1 MRRLLSTLNEGVY
14 VSGTGYTA
22 SYIDSYHRT
31 NAGES
36 NSNPDDVEDGII
48 NLIQAGF
55 KPGIGDMYGKGLYS
69 TGDWLSQFQGDGS
82 MLGYGIGIIKY
93 RTPTKNVLIFDYRVS
108 KKVYGYGRHTLA
120 NQLVNIFKIYPTGK
134 VPDFIDALSNDLE
147 RTFKYPKLSAARAYS
162 VWLEMWQRGA
172 GFDQK
177 NLQKFLTSG
186 NGYPAAP
193 GAIESLYIKAHQSG
207 DYKGTK
213 AIFNKSNVIGIAFS
227 GNHDGNVL
235 FIKENSLKSIT
246 PIMYCIMDQSKP
258 GDSKAFIKPWT
269 IVKKGISAAGAMAGF
284 SDMLKA
290 TGIPSSKNSFDTVLF
305 DQLSTMGET
314 ASIKFIKDSFKWTWM
329 GSRKFSQLDVAF
341 KQDGEDFIFGGT
353 WNLGDCNAH
362 YFGNPDD
369 ILYELKQIDKNISF
383 GRDQIPIFRAGTF
396 LGDEFTGIMIGGVF
410 QNGIFNGVFKGG
422 LIDFDAKVTWGP
434 KAKIDIEETLTRSIR
449 YMKKVYD
456 IGENDPETFVA
467 NLKAGIV
474 VKNSNGIRGVD
485 DANSLADAIKN
496 KLSFSSNKI
505 IIDDFY
511 HGTKTIPMGFAE
523 VVRVYPWL
531 FERNAH
537 ITWKIE
543 PSIEI
548 QKDRIIVLSGELRTG
563 DVFFDEWGKDTSV
576 IGGNIFGN
584 NIFRGI
590 LNGGNYREGIFDG
603 VYTKGNLFLDK
614 FTWGKNAE
622 WDVKNLPVF
631 KYNNIAY
638 PLEAFM
644 LMLPDSTGKNPLY
657 KSMQDIID
665 AIRNGSFTRNKRA
678 YDKALRNFQLGKGPE
693 PELIPGKS
701 KYTKVSTD
709 DLGISQ
715 DDIDNETSDW
725 SGDDGST
732 MIASFDRSEV
742 NWLNEHLKFSV
753 TQSLDKMINR
763 IINEKVYQYDDLDDQ
778 EQEVLYNI
786 FRDTYVKATGAAFD
800 RNDFDWRASNWTFF
814 GEPPDGTSNEA
825 SVGGIAVR
833 KQISNNM
840 FKLVASF
847 GNFRGVLKGFDELKQ
862 KANGASIWGI
872 VDKTIRDLILKH
884 DKDFVAPP
892 GIVIKAMEAGIKKLS
907 NGEVKSVGLDGSMQ
921 VNTPA
926 GMMKKYF
933 VANKN
938 YIRWLLDSIS
948 DSSNA
953 SRLPVP
959 QTALTPLIG
968 IIQKLI

>member
-1 MRRLLSTLNEGVY
+1 MRQLLSDLNEGIY

-22 SYIDSYHRT
+22 NYIDSYHRT
-31 NAGES
+31 NAMR
-36 NSNPDDVEDGII
+36 NRNDPDDVEDGII
-48 NLIQAGF
+48 NLIHTGF
-55 KPGIGDMYGKGLYS
+55 KPGSGDMYGKGLYS
-69 TGDWLSQFQGDGS
+69 TGDWDSQFKDNGD

-108 KKVYGYGRHTLA
+108 KKVYGYGKHTLT
-120 NQLVNIFKIYPTGK
+120 NQLVNVFKIYPAGK

-147 RTFKYPKLSAARAYS
+147 RTFKYPKLSADRAYS
-162 VWLEMWQRGA
+162 VWYEMWQKGDK
-172 GFDQK
+172 FDQNK
-177 NLQKFLTSG
+177 LQKFLTLG
-186 NGYPAAP
+186 QGYPEAP
-193 GAIESLYIKAHQSG
+193 EAIKSLYGKAFQSG

-213 AIFNKSNVIGIAFS
+213 VIFNKTNVIGIAFS

-235 FIKENSLKSIT
+235 FIKEDSLKLIT
-246 PIMYCIMDQSKP
+246 PIMYCIMDINKP
-258 GDSKAFIKPWT
+258 GDSKAFVKPWT
-269 IVKKGISAAGAMAGF
+269 PVKGGISAAGSIAGF

-290 TGIPSSKNSFDTVLF
+290 TGIPSGKNSFDTVLF

-314 ASIKFIKDSFKWTWM
+314 ASIKFIKDTFKWTWM
-329 GSRKFSQLDVAF
+329 GSRKFNQLDIAF
-341 KQDGEDFIFGGT
+341 KQNREDFIFGGT
-353 WNLGDCNAH
+353 WQLGDCNVH
-362 YFGNPDD
+362 YFGKPDD
-369 ILYELKQIDKNISF
+369 IIQELKQIDKNISF
-383 GRDQIPIFRAGTF
+383 GNNQIPIFRAGTF

-410 QNGIFNGVFKGG
+410 QNGIFNGIFKGG
-422 LIDFDAKVTWGP
+422 LIDFDAKITWGA
-434 KAKIDIEETLTRSIR
+434 KAKIDIEKTLTRSIR

-456 IGENDPETFVA
+456 IGENDPEAFVA

-474 VKNSNGIRGVD
+474 VKSSNGIRGVD
-485 DANSLADAIKN
+485 DAKSLAEAVKN
-496 KLSFSSNKI
+496 KLPFVSNKI
-505 IIDDFY
+505 IIDDSY
-511 HGTKTIPMGFAE
+511 HGSKTIPLGFAE
-523 VVRVYPWL
+523 VVKVYPWL

-537 ITWKIE
+537 ITWKVD

-548 QKDRIIVLSGELRTG
+548 QKDRIIVLSGEIRTG

-584 NIFRGI
+584 NIFSGV
-590 LNGGNYREGIFDG
+590 LNGGNYREGLFDG
-603 VYTKGNLFLDK
+603 VYIKGNLFLDK
-614 FTWGKNAE
+614 FTWGKNAD

-631 KYNNIAY
+631 KYNNITY

-644 LMLPDSTGKNPLY
+644 LMLPDSTGKKPLY

-665 AIRNGSFTRNKRA
+665 AIRDGSFTRNKRA
-678 YDKALRNFQLGKGPE
+678 YDKALRDFQIGKGPE
-693 PELIPGKS
+693 PKLITGKS
-701 KYTKVSTD
+701 KYTKVAID

-742 NWLNEHLKFSV
+742 KWLNEHLKLSI
-753 TQSLDKMINR
+753 TQYLDKMISR
-763 IINEKVYQYDDLDDQ
+763 IINEKIYQFDDLDAQ

-800 RNDFDWRASNWTFF
+800 KDDFDWRASNWMFF
-814 GEPPDGTSNEA
+814 GEPPNGTSNETA
-825 SVGGIAVR
+825 VGGIAVR
-833 KQISNNM
+833 KQVSNNM
-840 FKLVASF
+840 YKLVASF

-862 KANGASIWGI
+862 RANGASIWGI
-872 VDKTIRDLILKH
+872 VDETIKRLIIKH

-892 GIVIKAMEAGIKKLS
+892 GIVVKAMEAGIKKLS
-907 NGEVKSVGLDGSMQ
+907 NGEVKSVSLDGSMQ
-921 VNTPA
+921 VDTPA

-933 VANKN
+933 IANKD

-948 DSSNA
+948 DPSNA

-959 QTALTPLIG
+959 QTVLVPLIG
-968 IIQKLI
+968 IIQKLL